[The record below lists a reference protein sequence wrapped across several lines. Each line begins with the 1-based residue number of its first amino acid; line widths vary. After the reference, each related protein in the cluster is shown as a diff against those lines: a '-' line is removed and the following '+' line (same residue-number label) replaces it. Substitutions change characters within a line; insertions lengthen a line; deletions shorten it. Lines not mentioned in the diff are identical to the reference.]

1 MTIVRPNQFVRRAVP
16 PAQPGVSRRGL
27 LKAGLGLAGAAGL
40 VLPGSTAA
48 YAGVE
53 AARDLVVT
61 DYWPVPPAWPDKH
74 RLSMTVIADLHAGG
88 PNMGI
93 ARVAQVVD
101 AANALGSDL
110 TVVLGDYFATHKFVT
125 ERVAPAAWA
134 GELARLKAP
143 LGVYAIFGNH
153 DWWYDIDGTRKA
165 LAAVRIPVLENNAVL
180 IGRPGRRFWLA
191 GLGDQLAYRIG
202 PGEFR
207 GVDDLPGTLAHV
219 RSDDPVILMVHEPDI
234 FPRVPPRVALTLAG
248 HTHGG
253 QIKLPMMQP
262 LWVPSEF
269 GARFAYGHIV
279 EQDRHMIVSGGL
291 GTSFVPLRLGVPPEI
306 VRVRLGA

>member
-1 MTIVRPNQFVRRAVP
+1 MTAETPSKFAP
-16 PAQPGVSRRGL
+16 PAAARSGVSRRRL
-27 LKAGLGLAGAAGL
+27 LKGGLGLAGTAGL
-40 VLPGSTAA
+40 VIPGSTAA
-48 YAGVE
+48 YAGVQ
-53 AARDLVVT
+53 AATDLVIT
-61 DYWPVPPAWPDKH
+61 DYWPVPPAWSDKH
-74 RLSMTVIADLHAGG
+74 HLSITVIADLHAGG

-93 ARVAQVVD
+93 ERVAQVVD

-110 TVVLGDYFATHKFVT
+110 TVVLGDYFATHKFIT
-125 ERVAPAAWA
+125 ERVPHTAWA

-153 DWWYDIDGTRKA
+153 DWWFDIDGTRSA

-180 IGRPGRRFWLA
+180 LGRPGRRFWLA
-191 GLGDQLAYRIG
+191 GLGDQLAYRLG
-202 PGEFR
+202 PNNFR

-219 RSDDPVILMVHEPDI
+219 RSDDPVLLLVHEPDI
-234 FPRVPPRVALTLAG
+234 FPRVPARVGLTLAG

-253 QIKLPMMQP
+253 QIKFPFMEP
-262 LWVPSEF
+262 LWVPSEY